1 MSDNKYGNLYTED
14 DVKKIVQHCME
25 QEIQGDDEL
34 MEIIERLRADDGLK
48 FMAGEPL
55 FVLRGKDRLALA
67 AVRCYLER
75 CEGSQHVP
83 AAHIDS
89 VVTAVHGFECFRAD
103 FPEVLDFPD

>member
-1 MSDNKYGNLYTED
+1 MDNKYGNVYTED
-14 DVKKIVQHCME
+14 DLKKIVQRCME
-25 QEIQGDDEL
+25 QDIQGEDDL
-34 MEIIERLRADDGLK
+34 MGIIEHLQAGDELK
-48 FMAGEPL
+48 FMADEPL

-89 VVTAVHGFECFRAD
+89 VTTAVHGFENFRAE